1 MVREEKYMD
10 QQFQIDAN
18 QVIQKLVN
26 QAAQDRLTIA
36 LLQTQ
41 VEQLSQEL
49 QELKS
54 KQTSIE
60 TE

>member
-1 MVREEKYMD
+1 MD